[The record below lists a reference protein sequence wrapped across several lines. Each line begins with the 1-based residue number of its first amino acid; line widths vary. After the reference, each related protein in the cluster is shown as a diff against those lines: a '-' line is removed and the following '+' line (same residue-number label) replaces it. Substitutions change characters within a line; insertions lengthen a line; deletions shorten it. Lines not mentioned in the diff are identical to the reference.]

1 MNSFIVFI
9 IISIAISYIAYTY
22 YKKSNVC
29 DQNMVKK
36 DKDYKMKLSEISDI
50 ITKKDEELKKIQ
62 ANLGDA
68 NTTIDKK
75 GEELKNLRLSLVD
88 VGSFIEKKNE
98 ELTTAKDK
106 LKEMQNKI
114 ADCDLKLSNSQDKF
128 KSLSGVCNQ
137 IIIFDPKQ
145 EGYLHLAQIDVYD
158 KNNNLIP
165 ISESYLKMDGELPAY
180 PVKNLIDKNIS
191 TFAHSNGK
199 KRSITITFPS
209 TIGVSTIVLT
219 NRQDCCKTRAN
230 GLMVRTLLYG
240 TDTYLSYPVTD
251 VSGSA
256 VYENGGYDDLNNKNS
271 NSYNYISFNIP
282 DPKPSR
288 SNDPP
293 IITSSSDLLLG
304 NR

>member
-1 MNSFIVFI
+1 MNSFIIFI

-29 DQNMVKK
+29 DQNMLKK

-50 ITKKDEELKKIQ
+50 IAKKDEELKKIQ

-88 VGSFIEKKNE
+88 VGSFIDKKNE

-106 LKEMQNKI
+106 LKEMQNKL
-114 ADCDLKLSNSQDKF
+114 ADCDLKLSNSQ

-137 IIIFDPKQ
+137 IVIFDPKQ
-145 EGYLHLAQIDVYD
+145 DGYLHLAQIEVYD
-158 KNNNLIP
+158 KNTKLIP
-165 ISESYLKMDGELPAY
+165 ILEPYLKMDGELSAY

-191 TFAHSNGK
+191 TFAHSDGK

-209 TIGVSTIVLT
+209 AVAVSTIVLT

-251 VSGSA
+251 LSGSA
-256 VYENGGYDDLNNKNS
+256 VYENGGYDDANTKNS

-282 DPKPSR
+282 DPQPVR
-288 SNDPP
+288 SDKVPP
-293 IITSSSDLLLG
+293 IIAFSDNLLF
-304 NR
+304 NK